1 MFLMEK
7 DCILYRV
14 NSDFQ
19 IDKLHSI
26 TQKELL
32 TINMIFLT

>member
-14 NSDFQ
+14 TNDFQ

-26 TQKELL
+26 TPKNYL
-32 TINMIFLT
+32 